1 MAAGGFHRRTR
12 PETGGLLVNLNG
24 GLVSVNFYDLAD
36 QSLVAD
42 AHNVEHV
49 RVAHTACN
57 YERTGYFFDCAL
69 AHVLS
74 HPFR

>member
-1 MAAGGFHRRTR
+1 M
-12 PETGGLLVNLNG
+12 
-24 GLVSVNFYDLAD
+24 NFYDLTD